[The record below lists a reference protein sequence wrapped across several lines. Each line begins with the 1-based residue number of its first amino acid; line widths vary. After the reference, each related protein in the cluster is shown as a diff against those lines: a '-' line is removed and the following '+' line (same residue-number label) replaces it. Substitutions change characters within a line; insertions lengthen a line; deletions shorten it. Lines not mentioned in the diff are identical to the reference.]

1 MLAEITAGTA
11 TAPVLGS
18 TILLGP
24 DACLKFAPVT
34 VYSFVIAVLSM
45 IAISVFSASRTEF
58 SLALVPEFRYTMRA
72 LEDS

>member
-1 MLAEITAGTA
+1 MTAGTA

-24 DACLKFAPVT
+24 DACRKFVPVT
-34 VYSFVIAVLSM
+34 VDSFIIAVLSM
-45 IAISVFSASRTEF
+45 MAINVFSASSTEF

-72 LEDS
+72 RDDS